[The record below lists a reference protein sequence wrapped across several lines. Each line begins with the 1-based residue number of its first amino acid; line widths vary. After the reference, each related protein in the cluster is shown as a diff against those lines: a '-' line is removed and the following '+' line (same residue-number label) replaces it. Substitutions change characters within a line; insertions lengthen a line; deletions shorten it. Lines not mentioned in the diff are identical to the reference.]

1 MAILGN
7 EYPENT
13 NYALQVRS
21 GQCPLKKY
29 NEQSLH
35 LFEVGRIEPT
45 KIISHTMKLDEAP
58 KVYGIFDMSF

>member
-7 EYPENT
+7 EYPET
-13 NYALQVRS
+13 QTMHFKSGRVSALS
-21 GQCPLKKY
+21 KKY

-35 LFEVGRIEPT
+35 LIEVSRIEPT

>member
-13 NYALQVRS
+13 NYALQVRL
-21 GQCPLKKY
+21 GQYPLQKY
-29 NEQSLH
+29 NEQLLH
-35 LFEVGRIEPT
+35 LIEVGRIEPT
-45 KIISHTMKLDEAP
+45 KIISHTMKLDEAR